1 MPGFPDRF
9 MPFMDPPLNGQ
20 LTADLLRPHG
30 AAVRTL
36 RMITNAAIRIE
47 PEWRRPRAAPP
58 PGPRPRR
65 HPRERP

>member
-36 RMITNAAIRIE
+36 RMITNAAVRIE
-47 PEWRRPRAAPP
+47 PEWRRRPVARATTEDE
-58 PGPRPRR
+58 PRP
-65 HPRERP
+65 HPS